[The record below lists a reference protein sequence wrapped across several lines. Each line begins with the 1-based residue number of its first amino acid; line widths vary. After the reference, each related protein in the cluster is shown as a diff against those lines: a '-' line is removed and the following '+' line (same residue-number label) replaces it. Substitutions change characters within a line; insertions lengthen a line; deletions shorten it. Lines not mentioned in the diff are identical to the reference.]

1 MNETEKA
8 LVTAIAMAQA
18 AIGALNHGDPLFA
31 LELLDLSKQSVQ
43 FLIQQEGDK

>member
-1 MNETEKA
+1 MTETEKA

-18 AIGALNHGDPLFA
+18 AIDAMPEDPKFA